1 MSSLSDMGS
10 LSLAKGGPAT
20 RRGKEVVMS
29 NATRHGIRSPAP
41 VVPGVKLALE
51 AGPAFPAEIAEDTG
65 LALITVNNV
74 LSRLRKDGD
83 VKDTGKTDGQSM
95 QVSLVSS
102 HLRDRDTRD
111 THGANEKCR
120 ALEPGIVGT
129 LEECIHA
136 EPGGCWLCKN
146 SNEGGKQN
154 SVGDHTDR
162 IGKANREEHRR

>member
-10 LSLAKGGPAT
+10 LSSAKGGPAT
-20 RRGKEVVMS
+20 QRGKEVVEW

-51 AGPAFPAEIAEDTG
+51 AGPAFPVEITDASG
-65 LALITVNNV
+65 LALKTVKNV
-74 LSRLRKDGD
+74 LCRLREDGE
-83 VKDTGKTDGQSM
+83 VKDTGKTDGQSK

-102 HLRDRDTRD
+102 HLRDRDTGD

-146 SNEGGKQN
+146 SNEGGKQDF
-154 SVGDHTDR
+154 VGDHRNR

>member
-10 LSLAKGGPAT
+10 LSLAKGGSAT
-20 RRGKEVVMS
+20 QEGKEMARW

-51 AGPAFPAEIAEDTG
+51 AGPAFPAEIADASG
-65 LALITVNNV
+65 LALKTVKNV
-74 LSRLRKDGD
+74 LSSLRKDGE
-83 VKDTGKTDGQSM
+83 VKDTGKTDGQSK

-102 HLRDRDTRD
+102 PLRNRDRRD

-120 ALEPGIVGT
+120 ALEPGIVRT

-136 EPGGCWLCKN
+136 EPGGCWFCRK
-146 SNEGGKQN
+146 SNEGGKQTF
-154 SVGDHTDR
+154 VGDNR
-162 IGKANREEHRR
+162 GGIGKANREEHRR

>member
-10 LSLAKGGPAT
+10 FGLAKGGPAT
-20 RRGKEVVMS
+20 QGGKELVKW
-29 NATRHGIRSPAP
+29 NATRYGIRSPAP

-51 AGPAFPAEIAEDTG
+51 AGPAFPAEIADASG
-65 LALITVNNV
+65 LALKTVKNV
-74 LSRLRKDGD
+74 LSRLRKAGE
-83 VKDTGKTDGQSM
+83 VKDTGKTDGQSK

-111 THGANEKCR
+111 THGANEKCC
-120 ALEPGIVGT
+120 ALQPGIVRT

-136 EPGGCWLCKN
+136 VPGGCWLCRK

-154 SVGDHTDR
+154 IVGDHR
-162 IGKANREEHRR
+162 GGIGKANREEHRR